1 MPEAIYLTDAD
12 LLAAIPATLG
22 YVPADSLVL
31 VAATDRG
38 DGTARMGPITR
49 FDLDTVVR
57 RPGYVVANLQQVLA
71 EKPVIRL
78 IGAVVHDNT
87 VTDDLPYRPQLAI
100 LIQRLNDC
108 GFTNIELLHLPGF
121 TPGVTWSCYD
131 VETHTGTL
139 TDPVTSPVTTHVIA
153 LGNRVYRSRAEFL
166 QQFLPAEA
174 DTRARIAALANPI
187 TDEVEREECADDRT
201 RLRRRLDRLDDAV
214 SAATGGHV
222 PTDERVIADLLAALS
237 NLRLRGIHLTQAT
250 AERAAAAH
258 ALWLH
263 LWRHAPERYAPD
275 MAALVATTAYLCH
288 DGISAAAIFAKD
300 PRPTQLSQLIRAM
313 HRNGID
319 PATVD
324 PDFFTISQELRTEL
338 TTSIPDL

>member
-1 MPEAIYLTDAD
+1 MPAAIYLTDAD

-31 VAATDRG
+31 VAAIDRG

-49 FDLDTVVR
+49 FDLDMVVR
-57 RPGYVVANLQQVLA
+57 HPGYVVAHLQQVLS
-71 EKPVIRL
+71 EKPVMRL

-87 VTDDLPYRPQLAI
+87 DTGDLPYRPQLATFTQW
-100 LIQRLNDC
+100 LHDC

-121 TPGVTWSCYD
+121 APGVTWSCYD
-131 VETHTGTL
+131 VESHSGPL

-153 LGNRVYRSRAEFL
+153 LGNRIYRSRGEFL
-166 QQFLPAEA
+166 RQFLPTPA
-174 DTRARIAALANPI
+174 DIRARIAAFADPI
-187 TDEVEREECADDRT
+187 TDEVEREELADDRP
-201 RLRRRLDRLDDAV
+201 RLRRRLDRIDDAV

-237 NLRLRGIHLTQAT
+237 SLRLRGIHLTQAS

-263 LWRHAPERYAPD
+263 LWRHAPEPYAPD
-275 MAALVATTAYLCH
+275 MAALVATTAYLRH
-288 DGISAAAIFAKD
+288 DGMSAAAIFAKD
-300 PRPTQLSQLIRAM
+300 PRPTQLSKLIRAM
-313 HRNGID
+313 HRNGVD

-324 PDFFTISQELRTEL
+324 PDFFTISQELRAEL
-338 TTSIPDL
+338 TTPALGF

>member
-1 MPEAIYLTDAD
+1 MPAAMFLTDAD

-22 YVPADSLVL
+22 YVPDDSLVL
-31 VAATDRG
+31 VAATARG

-57 RPGYVVANLQQVLA
+57 HPRYVVAYLQQALS
-71 EKPVIRL
+71 EKPVMRL
-78 IGAVVHDNT
+78 IGVVVHDNT
-87 VTDDLPYRPQLAI
+87 DTGDLPYRTELATFTQS
-100 LIQRLNDC
+100 LHDC
-108 GFTNIELLHLPGF
+108 GFTNIELFHLPGF

-131 VETHTGTL
+131 VKSHTGTL
-139 TDPVTSPVTTHVIA
+139 TDPATSPMTTHVIA
-153 LGNRVYRSRAEFL
+153 LGNRVYRSRKEFL
-166 QQFLPAEA
+166 QQFLPALA
-174 DTRARIAALANPI
+174 DTRGRIGALADPI
-187 TDEVEREECADDRT
+187 ADEVEREELADDRPH
-201 RLRRRLDRLDDAV
+201 LRRRLDRLDDAV
-214 SAATGGHV
+214 TAATGGHV
-222 PTDERVIADLLAALS
+222 PTNEHVIADLLAALS

-275 MAALVATTAYLCH
+275 MAALAATTAYLRH

-324 PDFFTISQELRTEL
+324 PDFFKISQELRTEL
-338 TTSIPDL
+338 TTSTPDV